1 MKYKRTVPVE
11 TYVTV
16 DIDLE
21 DIDTD
26 DLVEELESRGR
37 IVEGNNI
44 EQLMTIHQLRRTG
57 KSYDYELEKYI
68 SDVLGVVV

>member
-1 MKYKRTVPVE
+1 MKYRRTVPVE
-11 TYVTV
+11 TYVSV
-16 DIDLE
+16 DVTLE

-37 IVEGNNI
+37 IVEGDNI
-44 EQLMTIHQLRRTG
+44 EQLMTIYQLRRTG

-68 SDVLGVVV
+68 SDVLGKVV